1 MTVASSDRK
10 ESMMKRHAAWLG
22 VALVVLAICPGMAFG
37 ETAEEAF
44 AKGQA
49 LLAKGN
55 FQGALNAYSEA
66 VQANRENQEYFQ
78 KYALV
83 RRILQMRE
91 QLDQEQDPAR
101 WQFLA
106 QALHSFYVSQKLY
119 NETLELDRKIH
130 ARQNDAASATML
142 AETLLAMDQNA
153 EAAKT
158 LASLGAEKAST
169 ASQTLLGVALTRL
182 GKMDEARQIAKNM
195 ALPADA
201 TPGLLYTLAR
211 LQALTGDKP
220 GAVGNLTRCLES
232 LPSSRQVGFKE
243 HARLCPDFGS
253 LQQSPEFVQALA
265 TESKVP
271 ESKCSGGRSCAGCP
285 MRGQCPS
292 SQGLGQ

>member
-1 MTVASSDRK
+1 
-10 ESMMKRHAAWLG
+10 MKRHAAWLG
-22 VALVVLAICPGMAFG
+22 LTLAILTAFSGDVYG

-49 LLAKGN
+49 LLSKGD
-55 FQGALNAYSEA
+55 FPGALTAYSEA
-66 VQANRENQEYFQ
+66 VQANRENQQYLQ
-78 KYALV
+78 QYALV
-83 RRILQMRE
+83 RRILQMRT
-91 QLDQEQDPAR
+91 QLEQEQDPTR
-101 WQFLA
+101 WQFIA

-130 ARQNDAASATML
+130 ARQNDAVSATML
-142 AETLLAMDQNA
+142 AETLLSMDQNA
-153 EAAKT
+153 EAAKV
-158 LASLGAEKAST
+158 LGSLGTDKSSA
-169 ASQTLLGVALTRL
+169 ASQTLLGVAL
-182 GKMDEARQIAKNM
+182 ARQGKVDAAREIAKQVV
-195 ALPADA
+195 LPADA
-201 TPGLLYTLAR
+201 TPGVTYTVAR

-220 GAVGNLTRCLES
+220 GAVGNLTRCLEAM
-232 LPSSRQVGFKE
+232 PPSRQVGFKE

-253 LQQSPEFVQALA
+253 LQASPEFVQALA